1 MEPIQK
7 KSTVDLAVEKLIEY
21 VQSDNV
27 IIGDKL
33 PAEVVLCKELNISRT
48 TMREAY
54 RVLQSQGY
62 LEIQIG
68 KGAFVKSK
76 ERDFIQEAIEWIST
90 HKVQMKD
97 YLFVRMA
104 LDPLAAR
111 LAAEN
116 ATQQDIDALCEIH
129 KVFVEAVYRRDNAAL
144 ELYDAKYH
152 EQIAQMTHNDLLLS
166 LVRIT
171 NHYFKILRQ
180 TSFRFEA
187 HADHAI
193 MPHEQILASIAQ
205 KQPEKAA
212 QASTEHM
219 RTAFQDLCGWQPKP

>member
-21 VQSDNV
+21 VQGGNIEV
-27 IIGDKL
+27 GEKL
-33 PAEVVLCKELNISRT
+33 PAEVALCKELNISRT
-48 TMREAY
+48 TVREAY

-62 LEIQIG
+62 LDMQTG

-76 ERDFIQEAIEWIST
+76 ERDFVQEATNWISS
-90 HKVQMKD
+90 HKVQMSD

-116 ATQQDIDALCEIH
+116 ATEQDIDDLCAIH
-129 KVFVEAVYRRDNAAL
+129 KAFVEAVHRRDNETL
-144 ELYDAKYH
+144 ELLDAKFH
-152 EQIAQMTHNDLLLS
+152 ERIARVTHNDLLLS

-171 NHYFKILRQ
+171 NHYFKLLRQ

-187 HADHAI
+187 HAEHAL
-193 MPHEQILASIAQ
+193 MPHEQILEAIAGNH
-205 KQPEKAA
+205 PEDAA
-212 QASTEHM
+212 KASTEHM
-219 RTAFQDLCGWQPKP
+219 LAAFQDLCGWQPEI

>member
-21 VQSDNV
+21 VQGGNIEV
-27 IIGDKL
+27 GEKL
-33 PAEVVLCKELNISRT
+33 PAEVALCQRT
-48 TMREAY
+48 EYQPHNCAGSLPCPAVT
-54 RVLQSQGY
+54 GY
-62 LEIQIG
+62 LDIQTG

-76 ERDFIQEAIEWIST
+76 ERDFVQEATNWISS
-90 HKVQMKD
+90 HKVQMSD

-116 ATQQDIDALCEIH
+116 ATEQDIDDLCAIH
-129 KVFVEAVYRRDNAAL
+129 KAFVEAVHRRDNETL
-144 ELYDAKYH
+144 ELLDAKFH
-152 EQIAQMTHNDLLLS
+152 ERIARVTHNDLLLS

-171 NHYFKILRQ
+171 NHYFKLLRQ

-187 HADHAI
+187 HAEHAL
-193 MPHEQILASIAQ
+193 MPHEQILEAIAGNH
-205 KQPEKAA
+205 PEDAA
-212 QASTEHM
+212 KASTEHM
-219 RTAFQDLCGWQPKP
+219 LAAFQDLCGWQPEI

>member
-21 VQSDNV
+21 VQSDSV
-27 IIGDKL
+27 AVGDKL

-116 ATQQDIDALCEIH
+116 ATQKDVDALCAIH
-129 KVFVEAVYRRDNAAL
+129 KVFVEAVHRRDNATL

-152 EQIAQMTHNDLLLS
+152 EQIAQITHNDLLLS

-171 NHYFKILRQ
+171 NHYFRILRQ
-180 TSFRFEA
+180 TSFRFEE
-187 HADHAI
+187 HVDHAL

-212 QASTEHM
+212 QASIEHM